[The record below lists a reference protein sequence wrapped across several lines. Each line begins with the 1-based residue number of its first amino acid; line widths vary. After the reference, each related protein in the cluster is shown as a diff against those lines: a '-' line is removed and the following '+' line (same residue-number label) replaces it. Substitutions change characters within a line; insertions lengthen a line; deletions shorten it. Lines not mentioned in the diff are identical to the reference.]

1 MKKNFFFYFHRSI
14 FLIFVKIWTLI
25 FTIYFSLIS
34 LWRKWWT
41 YALRI
46 MIVFQVS
53 LNFDPAKEIL
63 KMRCNINILVKK
75 VIILRKV
82 QGTMKT
88 SAPPFFSHF
97 SLSLN
102 RKSNCVIKQSL
113 AVNSFSEAVV
123 RRYYLKKVLLK
134 FSQISQENTC
144 VLRRDSNTGGL
155 LWNLRNF

>member
-1 MKKNFFFYFHRSI
+1 MMNICFENYDR
-14 FLIFVKIWTLI
+14 
-25 FTIYFSLIS
+25 FSG
-34 LWRKWWT
+34 
-41 YALRI
+41 
-46 MIVFQVS
+46 S

-88 SAPPFFSHF
+88 SAPPFFNHF
-97 SLSLN
+97 SWSLN

-123 RRYYLKKVLLK
+123 RRYYLKKVFLK
-134 FSQISQENTC
+134 F
-144 VLRRDSNTGGL
+144 
-155 LWNLRNF
+155 